1 MAPSSAP
8 RPVPAR
14 SGAAW
19 MRPAPVRAAAR
30 ALLEEA
36 PDDVHLLPGAV
47 ERGSNRSGSRATA
60 LRRRRVV
67 VLLTVLVGA
76 VLLSWS
82 LSREPGDPVFLL
94 SSLALAAVWLLGARL
109 SGHVPLGW
117 WRTGSGERRRPVLPG
132 VLVGAGAMAVF
143 FLGAL
148 VVAQLPVLRDAVL
161 DVLAHAALPGLV
173 PVVAVA
179 LLNAVAEE
187 AFFRG
192 ALFDAVRSAGAD
204 RSWRPVLVTTAVYT
218 VVTAATGN
226 VMLVLAAAVLGL
238 LCGLHRRATG
248 GVLGPVLVHVV
259 WSLGML
265 LLLRPL
271 IEAAG

>member
-1 MAPSSAP
+1 MAPSSTP

-14 SGAAW
+14 SGART
-19 MRPAPVRAAAR
+19 RPAPVRAASR

-47 ERGSNRSGSRATA
+47 EPAQDRRGAGTTA
-60 LRRRRVV
+60 LRRRRVA
-67 VLLTVLVGA
+67 VLVTVLVGA
-76 VLLSWS
+76 VLLGWS
-82 LSREPGDPVFLL
+82 LSREPGDPLFLV
-94 SSLALAAVWLLGARL
+94 SSLVLAAVWLGGARL

-117 WRTGSGERRRPVLPG
+117 WRTGSGERRRPVVPG
-132 VLVGAGAMAVF
+132 VLVGASAMAVF

-148 VVAQLPVLRDAVL
+148 VVAQLPVLREAVL

-173 PVVAVA
+173 PVVGVA

-192 ALFDAVRSAGAD
+192 ALYDAVRSPGAD
-204 RSWRPVLVTTAVYT
+204 RSWRPVLVTTVVYT

-238 LCGLHRRATG
+238 LCGLHRRSTG
-248 GVLGPVLVHVV
+248 GVLGPVLIHVV
-259 WSLGML
+259 WSIGML
-265 LLLRPL
+265 LVLRPL

>member
-14 SGAAW
+14 PSAEGT
-19 MRPAPVRAAAR
+19 RPAPVRVVSR

-36 PDDVHLLPGAV
+36 PDDLGPAPGAV
-47 ERGSNRSGSRATA
+47 PTGPARPGTGAPA
-60 LRRRRVV
+60 LRRRRLV
-67 VLLTVLVGA
+67 VLVTVLVGA
-76 VLLSWS
+76 ALLGWS
-82 LSREPGDPVFLL
+82 LSREPGDPVFVV
-94 SSLALAAVWLLGARL
+94 SSLVLALVWLLGARL

-117 WRTGSGERRRPVLPG
+117 WRTRTGGRRRPVVPG
-132 VLVGAGAMAVF
+132 VAVGASAMAVF
-143 FLGAL
+143 FVGAL
-148 VVAQLPVLRDAVL
+148 VVAQLPVLRNAVL
-161 DVLAHAALPGLV
+161 DVLAHASLPGLA
-173 PVVAVA
+173 PVVGVA

-192 ALFDAVRSAGAD
+192 ALYDAVRRPGGD
-204 RSWRPVLVTTAVYT
+204 RSWEPVLVSTVVYT

-226 VMLVLAAAVLGL
+226 VMLVLAAAVLGA

-248 GVLGPVLVHVV
+248 GVLGPVLIHVV
-259 WSLGML
+259 WSVGML

-271 IEAAG
+271 IEAVG